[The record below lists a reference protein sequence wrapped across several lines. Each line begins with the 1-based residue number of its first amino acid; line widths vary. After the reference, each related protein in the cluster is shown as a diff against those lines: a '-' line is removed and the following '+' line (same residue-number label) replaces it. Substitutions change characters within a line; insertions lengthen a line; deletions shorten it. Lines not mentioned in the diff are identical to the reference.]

1 MKLTRII
8 MTTNAV
14 WKGFGNG
21 NGFLWTTTLT
31 YTTLFALVPLFAIAL
46 SLFKF
51 FGGFSI
57 IQQSIFPIISDF
69 LDPSHKIQVMQYI
82 QSYVDNIKVGTLG
95 TIGMVIFILASIP
108 LFIQLDNAIN
118 SLWGKTDTRPL
129 WLKFAICW
137 SLTTLGPIAIVVIF
151 SILSFLDRVFPE
163 LAILLKSIK
172 AIMTLFIIFVLF
184 MIYKIVPNTKV
195 KNRPAFIGSF
205 ISGIL
210 WIFSYSLYQ
219 VYMRHATY
227 SFNIYGSLGAIPVF
241 LLWIYI
247 NWLILLF
254 GVQITRQIQYPN
266 ITGDTSSITPTD
278 KFCAAVDIF
287 KYIFSGMSKGVYY
300 DENKLIDML
309 PFPPDVSSSAISI
322 LNSSGLLQTNGR
334 ILLPTK
340 GLDEIMVV
348 DMLHI
353 FMGHIEN
360 EIIGRYSLDV
370 AIIKQYSLKD
380 LK

>member
-1 MKLTRII
+1 MKINRLI

-14 WKGFGNG
+14 WKGFSNG

-46 SLFKF
+46 SLFKL

-57 IQQSIFPIISDF
+57 IQQSIFPILSDF

-108 LFIQLDNAIN
+108 LFLGVDNAIN

-151 SILSFLDRVFPE
+151 SVFTLLNRAFPE
-163 LAILLKSIK
+163 LAVILKS
-172 AIMTLFIIFVLF
+172 AQVIMLLFIILVFF

-210 WIFSYSLYQ
+210 WIFSYYLYQ
-219 VYMRHATY
+219 VYMSHATY

-254 GVQITRQIQYPN
+254 GVQITKQIQYPN
-266 ITGDTSSITPTD
+266 ITGDLSSITPTD
-278 KFCAAVDIF
+278 EFCAAVDIF
-287 KYIFSGMSKGVYY
+287 KNIFSGMPKGIYY
-300 DENKLIDML
+300 DESKLINIL
-309 PFPPDVSSSAISI
+309 PFPPEVSSSTLSM
-322 LNSSGLLQTNGR
+322 LNSSGLLQTNGS

-340 GLDEIMVV
+340 GADEIMIV

-360 EIIGRYSLDV
+360 EIIGKYSLNV
-370 AIIKQYSLKD
+370 AILKQYSLED

>member
-1 MKLTRII
+1 LKLTSLII
-8 MTTNAV
+8 KINTV
-14 WKGFGNG
+14 WKGFRNG

-31 YTTLFALVPLFAIAL
+31 YTTLLTLVPLFAIAL

-51 FGGFSI
+51 LGGFLI

-69 LDPSHKIQVMQYI
+69 LDPSHKIQVMHHI
-82 QSYVDNIKVGTLG
+82 QSYVDNINVGTLG

-108 LFIQLDNAIN
+108 LFIQVDAAIN

-151 SILSFLDRVFPE
+151 SIMSFLDRVFPE
-163 LAILLKSIK
+163 LGIILKSIK
-172 AIMTLFIIFVLF
+172 AIMMLFIIFVLF

-195 KNRPAFIGSF
+195 KTRPAFIGSS

-210 WIFSYSLYQ
+210 WIFSYHLYQ
-219 VYMRHATY
+219 VYMIHATY

-287 KYIFSGMSKGVYY
+287 KYIFSGMSKGIYY
-300 DENKLIDML
+300 DENKLINML

-322 LNSSGLLQTNGR
+322 LISSGFLQTNGR
-334 ILLPTK
+334 LLLPTK
-340 GLDEIMVV
+340 GQDEIMVV
-348 DMLHI
+348 DLFHI

-370 AIIKQYSLKD
+370 AIIKQYSLED

>member
-1 MKLTRII
+1 
-8 MTTNAV
+8 MTANAV
-14 WKGFGNG
+14 WKGFRNG

-46 SLFKF
+46 SLFKLW
-51 FGGFSI
+51 GGFSI
-57 IQQSIFPIISDF
+57 IQQSLLPIISDF
-69 LDPSHKIQVMQYI
+69 LDPSQKIQVMQYI

-95 TIGMVIFILASIP
+95 TIGTVIFILASIP
-108 LFIQLDNAIN
+108 LFLGVDDAIN
-118 SLWGKTDTRPL
+118 SLWGKTDTRPA

-137 SLTTLGPIAIVVIF
+137 SLTTLGPIAIVVIL
-151 SILSFLDRVFPE
+151 SILSLLDRAFPE
-163 LAILLKSIK
+163 LSIILKSVK
-172 AIMTLFIIFVLF
+172 VIMLIFIIFILF
-184 MIYKIVPNTKV
+184 MIYKIVPNTRV
-195 KNRPAFIGSF
+195 KNKPAFIGSF

-210 WIFSYSLYQ
+210 WIFCYNLYQ

-247 NWLILLF
+247 NWLILLL
-254 GVQITRQIQYPN
+254 GVQITKQIQYPN
-266 ITGDTSSITPTD
+266 ITGDLSSITPTD
-278 KFCAAVDIF
+278 RFCAAVDIF
-287 KYIFSGMSKGVYY
+287 KCIFSGMPKGVYY
-300 DENKLIDML
+300 DESKLINL
-309 PFPPDVSSSAISI
+309 LSFPPEISSSTLSM
-322 LNSSGLLQTNGR
+322 LSSSGLLQTNGK

-340 GLDEIMVV
+340 GMNEIMVI

-360 EIIGRYSLDV
+360 EIIGKYSIDI
-370 AIIKQYSLKD
+370 AIINQYSLKD

>member
-1 MKLTRII
+1 
-8 MTTNAV
+8 MTLNAV

-69 LDPSHKIQVMQYI
+69 LDPSQKIQVMQYI

-95 TIGMVIFILASIP
+95 TIGTVIFILASIP
-108 LFIQLDNAIN
+108 LFLGVDDAIN
-118 SLWGKTDTRPL
+118 SLWGKTDTRPV

-137 SLTTLGPIAIVVIF
+137 SLTTLGPIAILV
-151 SILSFLDRVFPE
+151 ILSFLSLLDSVFPE
-163 LAILLKSIK
+163 LEIIFKSVK
-172 AIMTLFIIFVLF
+172 TIMLLFIILILF
-184 MIYKIVPNTKV
+184 MIYKIVPNTRV
-195 KNRPAFIGSF
+195 KNKPAFIGSF

-210 WIFSYSLYQ
+210 WIFSYYLYQ

-247 NWLILLF
+247 NWLILLL
-254 GVQITRQIQYPN
+254 GVQITKQIQYPN
-266 ITGDTSSITPTD
+266 ITGDLSSITPTD
-278 KFCAAVDIF
+278 RFCAAVDIF
-287 KYIFSGMSKGVYY
+287 KYIFSGMPKGVYY
-300 DENKLIDML
+300 EESRLINIL
-309 PFPPDVSSSAISI
+309 PFPPEVSSSTLSI

-334 ILLPTK
+334 ILLPTR
-340 GLDEIMVV
+340 GMDEIMVV

-360 EIIGRYSLDV
+360 EIIGKYSLDV
-370 AIIKQYSLKD
+370 ATLKQYSLRD